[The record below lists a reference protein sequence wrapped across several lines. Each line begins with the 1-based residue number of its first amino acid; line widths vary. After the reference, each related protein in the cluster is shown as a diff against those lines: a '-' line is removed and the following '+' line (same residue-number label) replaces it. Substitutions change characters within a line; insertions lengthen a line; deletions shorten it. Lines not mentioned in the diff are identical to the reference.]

1 MSTLLEQAQE
11 LAKQQFAGVTDKSG
25 VDYYEGHL
33 CSVAGLVNT
42 EEEKTVA
49 FLHDI
54 LEDTDYPEEK
64 LREQFGDKIVDAIL
78 QITHK
83 GEVSEAEYI
92 RYILDLKESG
102 NALAIAVKIADL
114 TNNSDYRR
122 LGVNSPEELSE
133 KDKRRWEKYQIS
145 LDILKLGSTS

>member
-11 LAKQQFAGVTDKSG
+11 LAKQQFVGRTDKAG

-33 CSVAGLVNT
+33 CSVAALVDT
-42 EEEKTVA
+42 EEEKIVA

-64 LREQFGDKIVDAIL
+64 LRDQFGDKIVDAIL
-78 QITHK
+78 LVTHK
-83 GEVSEAEYI
+83 GKLSAIDYI
-92 RYILDLKESG
+92 QYIVDLKKTG

-122 LGVNSPEELSE
+122 LGADNPEDLPE
-133 KDKRRWEKYQIS
+133 KDRLRWEKYQIS
-145 LDILKLGSTS
+145 LAILKFEG